1 VRYGSDGQLEFLG
14 RLDTQVKVR
23 GFRIELGEVETALA
37 RHQDIREC
45 AVVVQED
52 ASAMKRLAA
61 YLVSPSPVKPSFDSL
76 RSWLRD
82 SLPEY
87 MVPSVFAYVP
97 ALPLTPNGKLD
108 RKALDTLD
116 TASRPDASFVSART
130 PTEQQLAAICGEVLH
145 LDAVSVNHSL
155 FDLGADSLHLFQIIA
170 RAARAGINITPQ
182 QILRLRTVSAIAAD
196 CDHAPVNS
204 PETIADQ
211 ITPVARD
218 RYQLATAAP
227 VP

>member
-1 VRYGSDGQLEFLG
+1 
-14 RLDTQVKVR
+14 
-23 GFRIELGEVETALA
+23 
-37 RHQDIREC
+37 
-45 AVVVQED
+45 
-52 ASAMKRLAA
+52 
-61 YLVSPSPVKPSFDSL
+61 
-76 RSWLRD
+76 
-82 SLPEY
+82 
-87 MVPSVFAYVP
+87 
-97 ALPLTPNGKLD
+97 
-108 RKALDTLD
+108 
-116 TASRPDASFVSART
+116 
-130 PTEQQLAAICGEVLH
+130 
-145 LDAVSVNHSL
+145 VNHSL